1 MFRQGGVGTTSL
13 YSPAGTSDSSGFSEQ
28 RDQSFSPAPG
38 GQPTAPSGYL
48 QQHNIT
54 NETVRLG
61 PTGALFSLQ
70 QQNGY
75 RAADNSSGFDARPNV
90 NFSASGAGKGSPTMG
105 HFSYHNPALTASPYS
120 TLPRRPG
127 AKPIGGRNI
136 LQDNNGQTINSVT
149 NGPIL
154 YSNSADKHSPLM
166 LELGS
171 LNSFRGG
178 QTSSLERKQNP
189 NFSSQVNAMP
199 PHPSPSRSNKVA
211 TVQRVTAKTPLLED
225 DRESCV

>member
-38 GQPTAPSGYL
+38 GQPPASSGYL
-48 QQHNIT
+48 QHHNIT

-75 RAADNSSGFDARPNV
+75 RAADNSSGFDVRPNV
-90 NFSASGAGKGSPTMG
+90 NFSPAGAGKGSPTMG

-120 TLPRRPG
+120 PLPRRPG
-127 AKPIGGRNI
+127 AKSIVGRNI
-136 LQDNNGQTINSVT
+136 LQDNNGQTINSAT
-149 NGPIL
+149 NGPIP
-154 YSNSADKHSPLM
+154 YSSDKHSPLM

-189 NFSSQVNAMP
+189 NFSSQVSAM
-199 PHPSPSRSNKVA
+199 PHPSPSRSSKVA

>member
-38 GQPTAPSGYL
+38 GQPTASGYL
-48 QQHNIT
+48 QQNNIT

-75 RAADNSSGFDARPNV
+75 RAADNSAGFEMRPNV
-90 NFSASGAGKGSPTMG
+90 NFSGAGAGKGSPTMG

-127 AKPIGGRNI
+127 VKSIGGRNI

-149 NGPIL
+149 NGPIS
-154 YSNSADKHSPLM
+154 YSNSGDKHSPLM

-189 NFSSQVNAMP
+189 NFSSQVNAI
-199 PHPSPSRSNKVA
+199 PHSSPSRSNKVA